1 MGLFGK
7 KKDFWDEVD
16 DSSMKESGSQT
27 LSEEEE
33 ADIRRELDE
42 MEDDGWHPT
51 RSTPL
56 KAVARIFLFVAAAV
70 MLISGYAVYTYF
82 SNGGSMSSE
91 PDYYQISPSSIL
103 LYTN

>member
-56 KAVARIFLFVAAAV
+56 KAVA
-70 MLISGYAVYTYF
+70 GF
-82 SNGGSMSSE
+82 S
-91 PDYYQISPSSIL
+91 YL
-103 LYTN
+103 LQRL